1 LSLLQELAPGL
12 WHWSASHPDWTPKN
26 GGPEGWAQEVSSY
39 ALDDGEWLVLI
50 DPVAPPSLVEE
61 LAAGRRPV
69 VLLTCPWHERDT
81 ASLVARVGAE
91 VHSPPR
97 DRWRGTVA
105 GPVFEPGDTLPGGV
119 EALEALEPDDL
130 LLWIP
135 AREALVVGDVLID
148 RGDGLVIPE
157 TWTPVKMSRDERVAR
172 LRHVLELS
180 VELVL
185 PTHGPPTGR
194 AALEHALA

>member
-1 LSLLQELAPGL
+1 MQELAPGL
-12 WHWSASHPDWTPKN
+12 LHWSASHPDWTPEN
-26 GGPEGWAQEVSSY
+26 GGPQGWAQEVSSY

-69 VLLTCPWHERDT
+69 VLLTCPWHERDS
-81 ASLVARVGAE
+81 AAVVGRIGAD
-91 VHSPPR
+91 VHGPPR
-97 DRWRGTVA
+97 ERWQGEVS
-105 GPVFEPGDTLPGGV
+105 GPVFGPGSVLPGGV
-119 EALEALEPDDL
+119 EALESLEPDDL

-135 AREALVVGDVLID
+135 ARNALVFGDTLID

-157 TWTPVKMSRDERVAR
+157 TWTPVDMPREERAAR
-172 LRHVLELS
+172 LRYVLELP

-185 PTHGPPTGR
+185 PTHGPPTDR
-194 AALEHALA
+194 ASLERALS